1 MDQPGRQAQQNEDA
15 IAGLTG
21 IRFQYIP
28 EFEMGADAWNALSDA
43 QRTAKIDE
51 MEELYINVLLEIQ
64 AENTDISS
72 ATLMHYETTV
82 GERGGYDQFRAPAN

>member
-28 EFEMGADAWNALSDA
+28 EFDMGADAWNALSDA
-43 QRTAKIDE
+43 ERAAKIDQ

-64 AENTDISS
+64 AENPDISS